1 MDIRTLFQQLKD
13 NDTLARKFHE
23 IETHILTIFNYQDL
37 FKELLDQIQL
47 KFGVP
52 LVWLSIIKDSDVSK
66 LAEQLSDKE
75 TWRERIN
82 IIERKDLLHITGHQ
96 MIPRLINRNMAAYS
110 RIFPD
115 ISKPLI
121 KSVAIAPISLD
132 GELIGS
138 LNQGDLSPER
148 FHPGLD
154 TSLLERLALK
164 VSLCLSNVTAHEK
177 LRFMAFHDPLTG
189 LLNRRALDSALN
201 REFSRAIRYHRPLS
215 VVFIDLNHFK
225 QVNDTY
231 GHEAGDAVLKHLAS
245 ILMQE
250 KRETDIVARF
260 AGDEFVTVLADT
272 LFDETDLFIRRIEAR
287 IQHPVFIDGVFI
299 RIRFSYGI
307 ASTEKDRYKDA
318 HALLKA
324 ADTRLYQVK
333 QNNRKKPPVD

>member
-23 IETHILTIFNYQDL
+23 IETSILTIFNYQDL

-52 LVWLSIIKDSDVSK
+52 LVWLSFIKDSEVSR

-75 TWRERIN
+75 IWRERIN
-82 IIERKDLLHITGHQ
+82 IIERKDLLHITARQ
-96 MIPRLINRNMAAYS
+96 ITPRLINRNIASYAS
-110 RIFPD
+110 IFP
-115 ISKPLI
+115 STSRPLI
-121 KSVAIAPISLD
+121 KSVAVAPISLD

-138 LNQGDLSPER
+138 LNQGDLSPDR

-154 TSLLERLALK
+154 TILLERLALK

-189 LLNRRALDSALN
+189 LLNRRALDKALK
-201 REFSRAIRYHRPLS
+201 REFSRATRYHRPLS
-215 VVFIDLNHFK
+215 VVFIDLNNFK

-231 GHEAGDAVLKHLAS
+231 GHETGDAVLKHLAS

-260 AGDEFVTVLADT
+260 AGDEFVTVLPDT
-272 LFDETDLFIRRIEAR
+272 LIDETDLFIRRIEAL
-287 IQHPVFIDGVFI
+287 IQHPIFIARVFL

-307 ASTEKDRYKDA
+307 ASTQKDRYKDA
-318 HALLKA
+318 HTLLKA
-324 ADTRLYQVK
+324 ADTRLYRVK
-333 QNNRKKPPVD
+333 QNIKKESLD